1 MNALTIVI
9 LAFSLLGAL
18 DWIIGNRFGLGA
30 EFERGFHLFG
40 AMALSMMGMIIIAP
54 ALGVWLSPVFDGFYA
69 IFKIDPS
76 VIPAM
81 LFANDMGGAS
91 LASEINKSQAIGG
104 YNAFVISSMMG
115 CVISFTIPF
124 ASGIVDKA
132 QHGDMFLGFLAGIVT
147 IPVGSIVAGFISG
160 LGFIAIIL
168 NLLPMLILSALIVLG
183 LIYLP
188 DTSVRIFQGFGF
200 VIKVLIIVGLGL
212 GIFTFLTHITVY
224 SELEELE
231 SAALICV
238 PLGCFPIHVRC
249 GQAFAS
255 ADVSAREAYRNQL
268 YLRPRSYSHPRH
280 KRYRLRH
287 DARYGQTR
295 RCYKFGVCSFR
306 GICFRQPS
314 CIHHGL
320 RPLIRSP
327 RHNRQAYL
335 GNISSYTR
343 PVYTQEKS
351 KNSRKYTVKDN
362 LCLQKVKFYH
372 NSRP

>member
-124 ASGIVDKA
+124 ASGIVDKS

-231 SAALICV
+231 SAALVCV
-238 PLGCFPIHVRC
+238 NACVTLSGAFPFMFVAGKLLRRPMSALGKLIGINSTSALALIPTLVTNATAFGMMRDMDRRGVVINS
-249 GQAFAS
+249 AFA
-255 ADVSAREAYRNQL
+255 VSAAFVFGSHLAFTMAYD
-268 YLRPRSYSHPRH
+268 PSYVLPVIIGKLIS
-280 KRYRLRH
+280 
-287 DARYGQTR
+287 
-295 RCYKFGVCSFR
+295 
-306 GICFRQPS
+306 GISAVILALF
-314 CIHHGL
+314 IL
-320 RPLIRSP
+320 
-327 RHNRQAYL
+327 
-335 GNISSYTR
+335 
-343 PVYTQEKS
+343 K
-351 KNSRKYTVKDN
+351 KNSKTAEN
-362 LCLQKVKFYH
+362 T
-372 NSRP
+372 P